1 MVQLVTIVHGVIFFK
16 RKCRCTNINKEMTIE
31 PDFINTLVFLD
42 SFNPES
48 IIQYGGLGLLLLIIF
63 AETGVFFGFF
73 LPGDSLLFVAGLL
86 TDTEYLDTP
95 VALLIVLLIV
105 AAVSGSTVGYLTG
118 RWAGNYLKNR
128 KDTWYFKKK
137 YLDIT
142 QAFYQKHGM
151 MAFILGRFLPIV
163 RTFVTILAGMV
174 KIDMVKFLIFNFLG
188 ATIWIMTMVLA
199 GHFLGRLFPGITT
212 YLELIVIGM
221 ILVSAI
227 PVIVTYLKNKK
238 LLAKE

>member
-1 MVQLVTIVHGVIFFK
+1 MLKSLIFEAHYL
-16 RKCRCTNINKEMTIE
+16 NVLALLESI
-31 PDFINTLVFLD
+31 
-42 SFNPES
+42 NPEN
-48 IIQYGGLGLLLLIIF
+48 IIQVGGLGLLLLIIF

-86 TDTEYLDTP
+86 SDTEYLDIN
-95 VALLIVLLIV
+95 VSLMIVLLII

-118 RWAGNYLKNR
+118 RWAGGYLANK
-128 KDTWYFKKK
+128 KDSLFFKKK
-137 YLDIT
+137 YLDLT

-151 MAFILGRFLPIV
+151 MAFILGRFLPVV

-174 KIDMVKFLIFNFLG
+174 KIDFPKFVFFNFLG
-188 ATIWIMTMVLA
+188 ASIWIVTMVLA
-199 GHFLGRLFPGITT
+199 GHFLGRAFPGITE
-212 YLELIVIGM
+212 YLEIIVVGM

-227 PVIVTYLKNKK
+227 PVIVTYFKNKK

>member
-1 MVQLVTIVHGVIFFK
+1 MSFEPQFVNILAIF
-16 RKCRCTNINKEMTIE
+16 
-31 PDFINTLVFLD
+31 D
-42 SFNPES
+42 SFNPEN

-95 VALLIVLLIV
+95 VGLLILLLII

-118 RWAGNYLKNR
+118 RWAGTYLKNR

-142 QAFYQKHGM
+142 QAFYAKHGM

-174 KIDMVKFLIFNFLG
+174 RIDMIKFVIFNILG
-188 ATIWIMTMVLA
+188 ASIWICTMVLS
-199 GHFLGRLFPGITT
+199 GHYLGRIFPEITT
-212 YLELIVIGM
+212 YLELIVLGM
-221 ILVSAI
+221 IIVSAI
-227 PVIVTYLKNKK
+227 PVIITYLRNRK

>member
-1 MVQLVTIVHGVIFFK
+1 
-16 RKCRCTNINKEMTIE
+16 MTIE

-86 TDTEYLDTP
+86 TETEYLDTP

-118 RWAGNYLKNR
+118 RWAGNYLKHR

-188 ATIWIMTMVLA
+188 ATIWIVTMVLA
-199 GHFLGRLFPGITT
+199 GHFLGRLFPGIMT

>member
-1 MVQLVTIVHGVIFFK
+1 MVKTLFLEVHFLNVL
-16 RKCRCTNINKEMTIE
+16 T
-31 PDFINTLVFLD
+31 VFE
-42 SFNPES
+42 SFNPEN

-73 LPGDSLLFVAGLL
+73 LPGDSLLFIAGLL
-86 TDTEYLDTP
+86 SDTEYLETNI
-95 VALLIVLLIV
+95 VLLIVLLVV

-118 RWAGNYLKNR
+118 KWAGGYLANK
-128 KDTWYFKKK
+128 KDSIFFKKK
-137 YLDIT
+137 YLDLT

-151 MAFILGRFLPIV
+151 MAFILGRFLPVV

-174 KIDMVKFLIFNFLG
+174 KIDFAKFVIFNFLG

-199 GHFLGRLFPGITT
+199 GHFLGRLFPQITS
-212 YLELIVIGM
+212 YLEIIVIGM

-227 PVIVTYLKNKK
+227 PVIVTYLKNRK

>member
-1 MVQLVTIVHGVIFFK
+1 MSFEVHFMSI
-16 RKCRCTNINKEMTIE
+16 
-31 PDFINTLVFLD
+31 LAFLD
-42 SFNPES
+42 SFNPET
-48 IIQYGGLGLLLLIIF
+48 IIQYGGLSLLLLIIF

-86 TDTEYLDTP
+86 ADTEYLDVNVT
-95 VALLIVLLIV
+95 LLIVLLII

-118 RWAGNYLKNR
+118 RWAGKFLANR
-128 KDTWYFKKK
+128 PDSIFFKKK
-137 YLDIT
+137 YLDVT

-163 RTFVTILAGMV
+163 RTFVTIIAGMV
-174 KIDMVKFLIFNFLG
+174 KIDMPKFVFFNFLG
-188 ATIWIMTMVLA
+188 ATIWIVVMVLS
-199 GHFLGRLFPGITT
+199 GHFLGRLFPQITM
-212 YLELIVIGM
+212 YLEIIVVGM

-227 PVIVTYLKNKK
+227 PVIITYFKNRK

>member
-1 MVQLVTIVHGVIFFK
+1 MSFEPQFVNILAIF
-16 RKCRCTNINKEMTIE
+16 
-31 PDFINTLVFLD
+31 D
-42 SFNPES
+42 SFNPEN

-73 LPGDSLLFVAGLL
+73 LPGDSLLFVAGLSN
-86 TDTEYLDTP
+86 EKYLQTP
-95 VALLIVLLIV
+95 VGLLILLLII

-118 RWAGNYLKNR
+118 RWAGTYLKNR

-142 QAFYQKHGM
+142 QAFYDKHGM

-174 KIDMVKFLIFNFLG
+174 RIDMLKFVIFNILG
-188 ATIWIMTMVLA
+188 ASIWICTMVLS
-199 GHFLGRLFPGITT
+199 GHYLGRIFPKITT
-212 YLELIVIGM
+212 YLELIVLGM
-221 ILVSAI
+221 IIVSAI
-227 PVIVTYLKNKK
+227 PVIITYLRNRK

>member
-1 MVQLVTIVHGVIFFK
+1 MSFEPQFVSILAIF
-16 RKCRCTNINKEMTIE
+16 E
-31 PDFINTLVFLD
+31 
-42 SFNPES
+42 SFNPEN

-73 LPGDSLLFVAGLL
+73 LPGDSLLFVAGLM
-86 TDTEYLDTP
+86 TGPEYLDTP
-95 VALLIVLLIV
+95 VALLIILLII

-163 RTFVTILAGMV
+163 RTFVTILAGMAR
-174 KIDMVKFLIFNFLG
+174 IDLPKFVIFNVLG
-188 ATIWIMTMVLA
+188 ATIWICTMVLA
-199 GHFLGRLFPGITT
+199 GYFLGRLFPQITT
-212 YLELIVIGM
+212 YLELIVVGM
-221 ILVSAI
+221 IIVSAI
-227 PVIVTYLKNKK
+227 PVIMTYLKNKK